1 MGAASLRPYTQPG
14 PQMLQRHILS
24 VVKNLRRFLPLT
36 AALAMLA
43 LLAACSRER
52 TGRSVA
58 SAPPV
63 TSTSA
68 APAPDTLAAKLT
80 TLAAAAEAKRS
91 AGARTPADYTDEIRQ
106 MDALLAAHAAV
117 PAEAAQ
123 VAAFRAEF
131 TRKMLRDPDGAI
143 ALYRRLK
150 ADYPGTPAA
159 AEADATIAWIEK
171 IEAKK
176 KLEAT
181 LAVGAKFPAF
191 AATDTAGRPLTP
203 AGQGGKVVLVE
214 FWAMWC
220 PDCRAELPNL
230 VATYAKFHPLGLDI
244 VGVSLD
250 KEEDRAKFAPFL
262 KDKGVAWPQH
272 FDGLYYDNKIALL
285 AGVNRTPTNYLL
297 APDGT
302 ILAKNLTGSALATA
316 VAAALKR

>member
-1 MGAASLRPYTQPG
+1 MTPR
-14 PQMLQRHILS
+14 
-24 VVKNLRRFLPLT
+24 RRFLPLPSIL
-36 AALAMLA
+36 AALT
-43 LLAACSRER
+43 LLPACSRER
-52 TGRSVA
+52 AGGPAASTPSNAPVSVTPA
-58 SAPPV
+58 SALE
-63 TSTSA
+63 TKLK
-68 APAPDTLAAKLT
+68 TLV
-80 TLAAAAEAKRS
+80 AAAEAKRS
-91 AGARTPADYTDEIRQ
+91 AGARTPADYADEIGQ

-143 ALYRRLK
+143 ARYRQLK

-203 AGQGGKVVLVE
+203 TGQGGQAVLIE

-230 VATYAKFHPLGLDI
+230 VAIYEKFHARGLDI